1 MMLRRYPEYRYF
13 WKADCK
19 KYYQSIP
26 HSVLIANLERKFKD
40 KRFIRLME
48 ITILSYT
55 SEQEILE
62 LLEDEQS
69 KSEKRFANRCKH

>member
-1 MMLRRYPEYRYF
+1 
-13 WKADCK
+13 
-19 KYYQSIP
+19 
-26 HSVLIANLERKFKD
+26 
-40 KRFIRLME
+40 ME

-69 KSEKRFANRCKH
+69 KTEKRFANRCKH